1 MFPAYN
7 EHIER
12 SDINMKKAMT
22 LLLVAALAALYAE
35 RYARFRLIYPAMKP
49 LFKTLA
55 R

>member
-1 MFPAYN
+1 
-7 EHIER
+7 
-12 SDINMKKAMT
+12 MKVKAT
-22 LLLVAALAALYAE
+22 VTPDAALAALYDE